1 MRQKGSSVELDA
13 VGKREEECKG
23 HAEVYK
29 ATKGLRS
36 R

>member
-23 HAEVYK
+23 DADRGAYI
-29 ATKGLRS
+29 KGKEE
-36 R
+36 